1 MESVI
6 VLLVLII
13 AVMIVSRAIDKRK
26 ENALKAEKE
35 KQSREILEKNPEL
48 AKMILGQNSQKQDLK
63 LENVVDN
70 DEKTENV
77 E

>member
-1 MESVI
+1 MQSVI

-13 AVMIVSRAIDKRK
+13 AGMIVSRAIAKRK
-26 ENALKAEKE
+26 EYALKAEKE

>member
-1 MESVI
+1 MQSVI

-13 AVMIVSRAIDKRK
+13 AGMIVSRAMSKRK

-63 LENVVDN
+63 LENVVEN